1 MSLEILTYGWTSVF
15 DVDKRQ
21 CNIIIIILN
30 IFGEIYSFMHVFR
43 NTYIWMDFCI

>member
-21 CNIIIIILN
+21 FEQISDASI
-30 IFGEIYSFMHVFR
+30 
-43 NTYIWMDFCI
+43 